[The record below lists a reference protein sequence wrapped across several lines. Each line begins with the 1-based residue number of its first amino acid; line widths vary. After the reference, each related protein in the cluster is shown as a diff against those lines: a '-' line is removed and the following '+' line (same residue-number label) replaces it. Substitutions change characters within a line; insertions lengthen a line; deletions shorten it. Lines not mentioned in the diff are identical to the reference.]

1 MSPSQL
7 GSFSGEGG
15 RAVLTRHE
23 SLTAP
28 ARPAYFAAPLESPT
42 PRDLHL
48 LDPVGPV
55 GSVAAQPRSVFGSQR
70 GGRYSELFATEGEG
84 EEPLGERRFFSNGG
98 RLSMEEPGEA
108 EEMQLF
114 QSARGFDDDAQFD
127 FSRAPARN
135 SFAWSHFGDR
145 SGEEIDSIM

>member
-28 ARPAYFAAPLESPT
+28 ARPAYFAAPLESPA

-48 LDPVGPV
+48 LDPVG
-55 GSVAAQPRSVFGSQR
+55 SVAAQPRPMFGSQR

-127 FSRAPARN
+127 FSGAPARN

>member
-28 ARPAYFAAPLESPT
+28 ARPAYFAAPLESPAS
-42 PRDLHL
+42 RDLHL
-48 LDPVGPV
+48 LDPVG
-55 GSVAAQPRSVFGSQR
+55 SVAAQPRAMFGSQR

-84 EEPLGERRFFSNGG
+84 EEPLGKRRFFSNGG

-127 FSRAPARN
+127 FSGAPARN

>member
-28 ARPAYFAAPLESPT
+28 ARPAYFAAPLESPA

-48 LDPVGPV
+48 LDPVG
-55 GSVAAQPRSVFGSQR
+55 SVAAQPRSMFGSQR

-114 QSARGFDDDAQFD
+114 QSARGFNDDAQFD
-127 FSRAPARN
+127 FSGAPARN

>member
-28 ARPAYFAAPLESPT
+28 ARPAYFAAPLESPA

-48 LDPVGPV
+48 LDPVG
-55 GSVAAQPRSVFGSQR
+55 SVAAQPRPMFGSQR

-84 EEPLGERRFFSNGG
+84 EEPLGKRRFFSNGG

-127 FSRAPARN
+127 FSGAPARN

>member
-28 ARPAYFAAPLESPT
+28 SRPAYFAAPLESPT

-48 LDPVGPV
+48 LDPVG
-55 GSVAAQPRSVFGSQR
+55 SVAAQPRSMFGSQR

-108 EEMQLF
+108 EEMRC
-114 QSARGFDDDAQFD
+114 SSPREA
-127 FSRAPARN
+127 STTMRN
-135 SFAWSHFGDR
+135 STFPVRRPGTSFAWSHFGDR